1 MPFFVRSRDW
11 MKIVVFFFQIMNTG
25 YWEGTYVDL
34 LEDEIPNKSKIRA
47 VACTSEDESAGPT
60 ASNNDPAASNTEPK
74 ASPSAETDANSSVSF
89 GFFVYIVIN
98 VCIVIQGILRTYG
111 SGQQLRLANSG
122 GSLALKSP
130 AIQVHSS
137 SDIWPL

>member
-1 MPFFVRSRDW
+1 
-11 MKIVVFFFQIMNTG
+11 MKSPT
-25 YWEGTYVDL
+25 
-34 LEDEIPNKSKIRA
+34 RA
-47 VACTSEDESAGPT
+47 RYEQVCTSEDESAGPT

-74 ASPSAETDANSSVSF
+74 ASETDANSSVSF

-98 VCIVIQGILRTYG
+98 VCIVIQGILHTYG
-111 SGQQLRLANSG
+111 SGQQLHLANSE

-130 AIQVHSS
+130 AFQVHSS